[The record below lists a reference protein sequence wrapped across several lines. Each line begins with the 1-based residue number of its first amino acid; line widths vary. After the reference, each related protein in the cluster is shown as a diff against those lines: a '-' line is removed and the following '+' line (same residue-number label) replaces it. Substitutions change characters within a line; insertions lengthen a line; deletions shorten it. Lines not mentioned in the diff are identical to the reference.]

1 MQATRERVLD
11 ALSEGPVTGPE
22 LAERLDVSRAAV
34 WKHVEALREEGF
46 DVVSEEEGYELVAIP
61 EFGGTAV
68 EYGLDAPFEVEFHD
82 SIPSTNAR
90 ARDLAAT
97 GAADVAV
104 LADEQTGGRG
114 RLDRE
119 WSSPSGGIWLSL
131 LVRPDVPPAHAPAFT
146 LAAAVAVARAA
157 REAGVDARIKW
168 PNDVIVSEPTDS
180 TSARRSD
187 DVIVSEPTD
196 GSSARSSHDAGV
208 PEEGAERKL
217 AGILTEMEGEADRV
231 SWVVVG
237 MGINANVDPED
248 LPSEAR
254 PTTLLGEVG
263 GVDRRIFTQRVV
275 EEFDDLRADLQ
286 AVIPA
291 WREHAATL
299 GKRVRVDTPGGEVVG
314 EAVDV
319 EFPGTLVVDTG
330 DERVR
335 VTAGDCEHLRPVVD

>member
-1 MQATRERVLD
+1 MQETRERVLD

-34 WKHVEALREEGF
+34 WKHVEALREAGF
-46 DVVSEEEGYELVAIP
+46 EVASGDAGYELVAVP
-61 EFGGTAV
+61 EFGGAAV
-68 EYGLDAPFEVEFHD
+68 EYGLAAPFDVEFHE

-90 ARDLAAT
+90 ARDLAGE

-119 WSSPSGGIWLSL
+119 WSSPSGGVWLSL
-131 LVRPDVPPAHAPAFT
+131 LVRPDVPATHAPAFT

-168 PNDVIVSEPTDS
+168 PNDVVVPAED
-180 TSARRSD
+180 A
-187 DVIVSEPTD
+187 D
-196 GSSARSSHDAGV
+196 GDGI
-208 PEEGAERKL
+208 ERKL

-237 MGINANVDPED
+237 MGINANVDPAD

-254 PTTLLGEVG
+254 PATLSAEAGE
-263 GVDRRIFTQRVV
+263 VDRRVFTQRVL
-275 EEFDDLRADLQ
+275 EEFDDLRGDLES
-286 AVIPA
+286 VVPA
-291 WREHAATL
+291 WREHATTL

-319 EFPGTLVVDTG
+319 TFPGTLVVDTG
-330 DERVR
+330 DERVT
-335 VTAGDCEHLRPVVD
+335 VTAGDCEHLRPVE